1 MAELIVYQTVLSG
14 EIIYNGTLLILFV
27 NNLEEK
33 PKDYLYIYICVVS
46 FFKKGRIN
54 THICHKASCGNHSLQ

>member
-14 EIIYNGTLLILFV
+14 ETIYNRTLLILFV

-33 PKDYLYIYICVVS
+33 PKDYSILYI
-46 FFKKGRIN
+46 
-54 THICHKASCGNHSLQ
+54 SLVIANQILVMDLMFRAAYEDR